1 MARKS
6 RKHIAEPIFTSVSPF
21 INTALYIR
29 LSVEDNKKRG
39 NSIET
44 QKMVLKDYLSNK
56 PEFRIYDTYID
67 NGTTGTNFNREGFQR
82 MLSDIEA
89 GKIDCVIVKDLSR
102 LGRNSIDS
110 GYYIEQYFPSHNVRF
125 IAVTD
130 QFDSENPDN
139 LHGGIILPLKNMIN
153 EAYSL
158 DIGRKIK
165 VQARQDMKEGKFVG
179 ARAPFGYKKDPDDC
193 HKLIV
198 DPVAAPVVQ
207 QIFQWA
213 YEKVG
218 LNRIVLML
226 NEGGYPAP
234 SNYKYS
240 TGEITHENLIGEGFW
255 QTRTVMKILKE
266 EKYTGDMVQGH
277 TKTVAHKQRP
287 AGKENLISVAATH
300 EAIVSREV
308 FDEVQ
313 KYRIEVAEKYKQQE
327 KIPYSPNIFKGLIFC
342 SHCGRSLHRQRARRK
357 KGDVYRFQCLT
368 PSRVHKEKCVG
379 VSIKENEL
387 IDTVIDILKKEL
399 SAALGDYALLVEDGT
414 QWRKREKE
422 LQDRRNTAS
431 RMIQQNQDRIQVL
444 YEDMVSGLVDKDD
457 FFLWKKNY
465 EDKMSSAKAELAECE
480 KVAIEIKKQFEQ
492 YKTLEKDEKELKAG
506 CTLTAELVSRL
517 IERIEVDHDKHV
529 SIRFRF
535 RTEFQEYSKAVAQ

>member
-1 MARKS
+1 MPK
-6 RKHIAEPIFTSVSPF
+6 
-21 INTALYIR
+21 NTN
-29 LSVEDNKKRG
+29 NKKR
-39 NSIET
+39 
-44 QKMVLKDYLSNK
+44 
-56 PEFRIYDTYID
+56 F
-67 NGTTGTNFNREGFQR
+67 
-82 MLSDIEA
+82 
-89 GKIDCVIVKDLSR
+89 
-102 LGRNSIDS
+102 
-110 GYYIEQYFPSHNVRF
+110 H
-125 IAVTD
+125 
-130 QFDSENPDN
+130 
-139 LHGGIILPLKNMIN
+139 IL
-153 EAYSL
+153 
-158 DIGRKIK
+158 
-165 VQARQDMKEGKFVG
+165 Q
-179 ARAPFGYKKDPDDC
+179 
-193 HKLIV
+193 
-198 DPVAAPVVQ
+198 
-207 QIFQWA
+207 
-213 YEKVG
+213 
-218 LNRIVLML
+218 
-226 NEGGYPAP
+226 
-234 SNYKYS
+234 
-240 TGEITHENLIGEGFW
+240 
-255 QTRTVMKILKE
+255 
-266 EKYTGDMVQGH
+266 
-277 TKTVAHKQRP
+277 
-287 AGKENLISVAATH
+287 
-300 EAIVSREV
+300 
-308 FDEVQ
+308 
-313 KYRIEVAEKYKQQE
+313 
-327 KIPYSPNIFKGLIFC
+327 IFKGLIFC

-492 YKTLEKDEKELKAG
+492 YTTLEKDEKELKAG